1 MPARNHIESVWSHES
16 ADFKCI
22 AVHGNISSHTDLDTD
37 TDTDRDREIGID
49 AYSQH
54 GNTDQKLDKVN
65 NNNNNDNNKN
75 NNDSDNDKINRSKKL
90 NLESNGSRVQ
100 KLKLRSRYTH
110 MALYSMQ
117 TISHN
122 SSLIVTP
129 VRTPTKN
136 DFSKN
141 IRDKDKEV
149 FSKNVLPLI
158 SVVGL
163 NDSDKQDGLNN
174 NINSKING
182 MINSNNN
189 SNNNSDI
196 NSNNNSDINSD
207 TNSNINSNNNSE
219 KINSVKEEKEIRKEI
234 ETGIEKGKVD
244 EVVRTGGTNTPVST
258 GGGLRDFIKSAFKG
272 DVSSTLQPSQERFH
286 DKVQGPSSRGG

>member
-37 TDTDRDREIGID
+37 TDTDRDREIDID

-54 GNTDQKLDKVN
+54 GNTDQKLDKV
-65 NNNNNDNNKN
+65 NDNNKN

-122 SSLIVTP
+122 SSLTVTT

-163 NDSDKQDGLNN
+163 NDSDKQDGLNS

-219 KINSVKEEKEIRKEI
+219 KINSVKEEEKEIRKEI

-258 GGGLRDFIKSAFKG
+258 GGGLRNFIKSAFKG
-272 DVSSTLQPSQERFH
+272 DVSSTSQPSQERFH